1 MTIAADSTTLWDT
14 DLLLQLAGRR
24 LSLLD
29 QLHAL
34 GRRQI
39 ELIAQGDMTHLIQVL
54 AAKHNVLAEL
64 QQTEKRLDPFR
75 GQQPEARRW
84 RNETLRERCAE
95 VVGKS
100 DRLFREI
107 LEQEKQAEAELARHR
122 DETAKRLQIAH
133 SAGHARVAYTAP
145 VARPGM
151 LDLRTEN

>member
-1 MTIAADSTTLWDT
+1 MIIAANDTTLWDT

-24 LSLLD
+24 LNALE

-39 ELIAQGDMTHLIQVL
+39 ELISQGDMTLLIQVL

-84 RNETLRERCAE
+84 RDEALRLRCAE
-95 VVGKS
+95 VVGRA
-100 DRLFREI
+100 DQLFREI
-107 LEQEKQAEAELARHR
+107 LEQEKRAEAELARHR
-122 DETAKRLQIAH
+122 DETAKRLQMAH
-133 SAGHARVAYTAP
+133 TAGHARAAYAAP
-145 VARPGM
+145 AAPAGM
-151 LDLRTEN
+151 LDLHTEN

>member
-1 MTIAADSTTLWDT
+1 MTTATDNTTLWDT

-24 LSLLD
+24 LSALE

-39 ELIAQGDMTHLIQVL
+39 ELIATGDMTLLMQVL

-75 GQQPEARRW
+75 DQKPEARRW
-84 RNETLRERCAE
+84 RNEALRACCAE
-95 VVGKS
+95 VVSKA
-100 DRLFREI
+100 DQLFREI
-107 LEQEKQAEAELARHR
+107 LEQEKRAETELARHR
-122 DETAKRLQIAH
+122 DETARRLQMAH
-133 SAGHARVAYTAP
+133 AAGHARAAYTAP
-145 VARPGM
+145 LARPGV